1 MSSGTKFCF
10 KKVRTKR
17 TRLEKYQ
24 TNYIHQKK
32 MKLTPIY
39 ESLVYQTLRKRTYGV
54 VGGHII
60 RTRKINLHEK
70 ILRILATFQQ
80 DNTCRVGNFFEIALL
95 DTVAF
100 HFDKNN
106 FFIHEGEK
114 MTYLNDTSREKFT
127 VPNIDDDI
135 FMGNGTDRGPIDV
148 SYLVSVEASR
158 EIVGNCLED
167 STILGCS
174 LNIISNTMHN
184 CDNSCKTILISYLYK
199 ENDSQILTEIK
210 TEADPIIGDFH
221 CVAVSNDK
229 ILCR

>member
-1 MSSGTKFCF
+1 MSSGTNICF

-60 RTRKINLHEK
+60 RTRKINLHKK
-70 ILRILATFQQ
+70 ILRILSTFQQ
-80 DNTCRVGNFFEIALL
+80 DNTCRVGDLFEIALL

-106 FFIHEGEK
+106 VFIHEAEK
-114 MTYLNDTSREKFT
+114 MTYLNDTSRETFT
-127 VPNIDDDI
+127 VPDVDDDI
-135 FMGNGTDRGPIDV
+135 LLGNGTDRGPIDV
-148 SYLVSVEASR
+148 GYSVSVEASC
-158 EIVGNCLED
+158 EILGNCLEN
-167 STILGCS
+167 STVLGCS
-174 LNIISNTMHN
+174 LNIVGNTMHN
-184 CDNSCKTILISYLYK
+184 CENSCKTILNSYQYK
-199 ENDSQILTEIK
+199 ENDSQILTELK
-210 TEADPIIGDFH
+210 TEADPIIGDFQ
-221 CVAVSNDK
+221 
-229 ILCR
+229 